1 MSSSARAARAYFRVA
16 NQYFRVQNQYIRFPE
31 HSFFSPYTGIEMEE
45 NKSRNLAAGTSHT
58 FQDSQALLALP
69 TYGGQFVILHGT

>member
-1 MSSSARAARAYFRVA
+1 
-16 NQYFRVQNQYIRFPE
+16 
-31 HSFFSPYTGIEMEE
+31 MEE
-45 NKSRNLAAGTSHT
+45 SKSRNLAAGTSHT